1 MGSNKRQE
9 FTETLRT
16 KILKIYSEALEDDPE
31 VSDQTYTSADTSINS
46 SKLPAIYKLVK
57 FPKGSV
63 VLDYGGGRF
72 DNGIEYLASQEC
84 TGYVYDP
91 YNRSSEYN
99 KKSLDAIRSNG
110 GADIVLCSNV
120 LNVIDTETGRSLV
133 LKSLKNYVKSTGHVY
148 ITVYEGSKSGQG
160 SVTSKGYQLNRKTA
174 DYLQEISKIFPG
186 VTRKGALIIAQ

>member
-1 MGSNKRQE
+1 MGSNNRQDSK
-9 FTETLRT
+9 ETLRT
-16 KILKIYSEALEDDPE
+16 NILKVYSEALEDDPE

-46 SKLPAIYKLVK
+46 SKLPAIYKLVE
-57 FPKGSV
+57 FPEGSV

-72 DNGIEYLASQEC
+72 DNGIEYLASQGC
-84 TGYVYDP
+84 SGYVYDP

-99 KKSLDAIRSNG
+99 KKSLDAIRANG

-133 LKSLKNYVKSTGHVY
+133 LKSLKNYVRSTGHVY

-160 SVTSKGYQLNRKTA
+160 TVTSKGYQLNRKTA
-174 DYLQEISKIFPG
+174 DYLQEISEVFPG
-186 VTRKGALIIAQ
+186 VTRRGALIIAQ